1 MVFLKKLMIEYS
13 SILNKTKTTQGID
26 MEYNITK
33 QDTLLIAF
41 TESLW
46 NVGTSIVGSE
56 LLT

>member
-1 MVFLKKLMIEYS
+1 MVFLKKLIIEYIS
-13 SILNKTKTTQGID
+13 TFNQTKTSQGID
-26 MEYNITK
+26 MEHNITK

-41 TESLW
+41 TDSLW

>member
-1 MVFLKKLMIEYS
+1 MIEYIS
-13 SILNKTKTTQGID
+13 TFNQTKTTQGIN
-26 MEYNITK
+26 MEHNITK

-41 TESLW
+41 IDSLW